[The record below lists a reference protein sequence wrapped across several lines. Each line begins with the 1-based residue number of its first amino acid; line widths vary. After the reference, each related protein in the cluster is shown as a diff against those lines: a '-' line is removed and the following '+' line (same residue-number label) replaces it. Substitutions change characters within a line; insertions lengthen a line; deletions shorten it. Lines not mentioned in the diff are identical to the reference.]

1 LPESIRC
8 VAVDT
13 GIFVN
18 GILVYELNVKCLGV
32 RVVGNVNDIA
42 AGGHSD
48 DFDWHPSIIIVN
60 VMPSPVDLSTLPQ
73 TVLNRPLIRLYEISM
88 LLDTETLTPHALRKV
103 CESADPPIPITTGI
117 VGHLRYDDLLTP
129 AHTHR
134 LLKIVITKHNDRLA
148 DRDSRPRAL
157 DKVSLLL
164 WMCGL
169 SNVPTL
175 HKPPPYS
182 RLIEREI
189 SRIARLKE
197 PARTLRI
204 IDLMARWTDAATI
217 ARNWPWNHPDQ
228 MEKIQE
234 RLDRL
239 CGIEVEDDE

>member
-1 LPESIRC
+1 MPAT
-8 VAVDT
+8 VH
-13 GIFVN
+13 N
-18 GILVYELNVKCLGV
+18 P
-32 RVVGNVNDIA
+32 IA
-42 AGGHSD
+42 S
-48 DFDWHPSIIIVN
+48 SVI
-60 VMPSPVDLSTLPQ
+60 T
-73 TVLNRPLIRLYEISM
+73 RPLIRLYEISM

-217 ARNWPWNHPDQ
+217 ARNWPWNHPEQ

-239 CGIEVEDDE
+239 CGIEVEDEDEDEDEDNE